1 MKKLLELLEANS
13 ISVFMYEEDYQLCGY
28 ELDTYTECGVNMNIF
43 LDFRGEEEKVLLPS
57 AFCEKFIRY
66 INDIDIDEEIDL
78 HRQMRNYKDTFT
90 IRESVKD
97 FESWLEGLKDL
108 HQKLQEV

>member
-1 MKKLLELLEANS
+1 
-13 ISVFMYEEDYQLCGY
+13 MYTEDDQLCGY
-28 ELDTYTECGVNMNIF
+28 ELDTYTEGGVNMNIF

-57 AFCEKFIRY
+57 AFCEKFLNY
-66 INDIDIDEEIDL
+66 IDNVDIDEEIDL
-78 HRQMRNYKDTFT
+78 HRQMQDYKDAFT
-90 IRESVKD
+90 ITQSVKD